1 MELQTERIEL
11 TYKNT
16 PHCPPLLR
24 SQPSKAIDR
33 AATDLD
39 FAVHG
44 QNRSMSGQWM
54 SPWIRCK
61 CLAAFVGVL
70 WFTVFSLGCEKP
82 EPIREY
88 SISKAMPAALKASDR
103 MLAAIIPEGDQVWF
117 YKLTG
122 PKDAIEFAE
131 GDIRKFI
138 AAVTFADGQPQIGE
152 LPNGWVQET
161 EKRPM
166 RFATVLINTPSKQLE
181 LAVSSLP
188 KSGDWDE
195 QVAMNV
201 NRWRGQMK
209 LADSLDRWAGATEL
223 QLDQPTDPPA
233 VWVDLEGE
241 MGAGPSMSPF
251 AGGNMPAAVRP
262 AGSTAAAGT
271 TVAASAPNP
280 EGGLKYDVP
289 EGWRAGKMSMMRLA
303 AFNIGPEDQS
313 AELTIIQAGGDL
325 RGNVDRWLGQVR
337 GDSPP
342 AEVVDA
348 ALEAAEQ
355 LTVSGRDAR
364 RYYLS
369 DGKGDESA
377 GQMIDATII
386 PMNNEV
392 SMFIKAT
399 GPAKTLVQQ
408 REAIASFLK
417 SLQIPE

>member
-11 TYKNT
+11 IYKNT
-16 PHCPPLLR
+16 RTSARPLQ
-24 SQPSKAIDR
+24 SQPDR
-33 AATDLD
+33 ATDRVPVRANRAVDRANPSMPGQLAPAVVRCRY
-39 FAVHG
+39 FAAVAG
-44 QNRSMSGQWM
+44 
-54 SPWIRCK
+54 
-61 CLAAFVGVL
+61 AL

-88 SISKAMPAALKASDR
+88 SISKALPTALQASDR

-117 YKLTG
+117 YKITG
-122 PKDAIEFAE
+122 PKDAVEFAE

-138 AAVTFADGQPQIGE
+138 AAATFADGQPQIGE

-181 LAVSSLP
+181 LAISNLP

-195 QVAMNV
+195 QVALNV

-209 LADSLDRWAGATEL
+209 LADSPDRWAGATEL
-223 QLDQPTDPPA
+223 QLDQPTDPPS

-241 MGAGPSMSPF
+241 MSAGPTMSPF
-251 AGGNMPAAVRP
+251 AGGNMPASGPPV
-262 AGSTAAAGT
+262 GSTAAAGAT
-271 TVAASAPNP
+271 GAASAPNP

-303 AFNIGPEDQS
+303 AFNIGPEDQA

-337 GDSPP
+337 GDTPP

-386 PMNNEV
+386 PMDNGI
-392 SMFIKAT
+392 SMFVKAT

-408 REAIASFLK
+408 REAIASFLQ

>member
-1 MELQTERIEL
+1 MV
-11 TYKNT
+11 
-16 PHCPPLLR
+16 
-24 SQPSKAIDR
+24 AG
-33 AATDLD
+33 A
-39 FAVHG
+39 
-44 QNRSMSGQWM
+44 
-54 SPWIRCK
+54 
-61 CLAAFVGVL
+61 L
-70 WFTVFSLGCEKP
+70 WFIVFSLGCEKP

-88 SISKAMPAALKASDR
+88 SISKALPTALKASDR

-138 AAVTFADGQPQIGE
+138 AAAKFADGQPQFGE
-152 LPNGWVQET
+152 LPNDWVQET

-166 RFATVLINTPSKQLE
+166 RFATLLINTPSKQLE
-181 LAVSSLP
+181 LAISSLP

-195 QVAMNV
+195 QVALNV

-209 LADSLDRWAGATEL
+209 LADSPDRWAGATEL
-223 QLDQPTDPPA
+223 QLDQPTDPPS

-241 MGAGPSMSPF
+241 MSAGPTMSPF
-251 AGGNMPAAVRP
+251 AGGNMPAAAPPV
-262 AGSTAAAGT
+262 GSTAAAGAT
-271 TVAASAPNP
+271 GAASAQKP

-289 EGWRAGKMSMMRLA
+289 DGWRAGKMSMMRLA
-303 AFNIGPEDQS
+303 AFNIGPEDQA

-337 GDSPP
+337 GDTPP

-348 ALEAAEQ
+348 AMEAAEQ

-386 PMNNEV
+386 PMSNEV

-399 GPAKTLVQQ
+399 GPAKTLLEQ
-408 REAIASFLK
+408 REAIASFLQ

>member
-1 MELQTERIEL
+1 
-11 TYKNT
+11 
-16 PHCPPLLR
+16 
-24 SQPSKAIDR
+24 
-33 AATDLD
+33 
-39 FAVHG
+39 
-44 QNRSMSGQWM
+44 
-54 SPWIRCK
+54 
-61 CLAAFVGVL
+61 
-70 WFTVFSLGCEKP
+70 
-82 EPIREY
+82 
-88 SISKAMPAALKASDR
+88 
-103 MLAAIIPEGDQVWF
+103 
-117 YKLTG
+117 
-122 PKDAIEFAE
+122 
-131 GDIRKFI
+131 
-138 AAVTFADGQPQIGE
+138 
-152 LPNGWVQET
+152 
-161 EKRPM
+161 
-166 RFATVLINTPSKQLE
+166 
-181 LAVSSLP
+181 LP

-195 QVAMNV
+195 QVALNV

-209 LADSLDRWAGATEL
+209 LADSPDRWAGATEL
-223 QLDQPTDPPA
+223 QLDKPTVPQS

-241 MGAGPSMSPF
+241 MGAGPSMPPF
-251 AGGNMPAAVRP
+251 AGGGLPSGGAPIAGGEKPAAGPP
-262 AGSTAAAGT
+262 AASNAAAGT
-271 TVAASAPNP
+271 IGAASAPNP

-337 GDSPP
+337 GDTPP

-386 PMNNEV
+386 PMDNGI

-399 GPAKTLVQQ
+399 GPAKTLVEQ
-408 REAIASFLK
+408 REAIATFLQ